1 MTENT
6 IPLETDTLS
15 QMRLS
20 VLREVEADEKRGLN
34 ARWLAEAIDEIQEL
48 REQVAELKREVER
61 LSFYETR

>member
-20 VLREVEADEKRGLN
+20 VLTEVAADDKRGLN

-61 LSFYETR
+61 HSFYETR